1 MNFNLELNPELEERL
16 MVAADRQGCAADQ
29 YAQQLLA
36 KHLPAATTSRQ
47 DQAVALLQSWMDE
60 GDVEEQTATLD
71 YLIQALDADRLSDR
85 SLFPPELQ
93 GKSW

>member
-1 MNFNLELNPELEERL
+1 MNFNLELNPELEARL
-16 MVAADRQGCAADQ
+16 TAAADRQGCAADQ
-29 YAQQLLA
+29 YEQLLA
-36 KHLPAATTSRQ
+36 QHLPATSRQ
-47 DQAVALLQSWMDE
+47 DRAVALLQSWMDE

-85 SLFPPELQ
+85 ALFPPELQ

>member
-1 MNFNLELNPELEERL
+1 MNFNLELNPELEARL
-16 MVAADRQGCAADQ
+16 TAAADRQGCAADQ

-36 KHLPAATTSRQ
+36 QHLPATSRQ

-60 GDVEEQTATLD
+60 GDVEEQTVTLD

-85 SLFPPELQ
+85 ALFPSELV

>member
-1 MNFNLELNPELEERL
+1 MNFNLELNPELEARL

-36 KHLPAATTSRQ
+36 QHLPATSRQ
-47 DQAVALLQSWMDE
+47 DRAVALLQSWMDE

-85 SLFPPELQ
+85 ALFPPELQ